1 MHVFD
6 PNSPALTLGVCG
18 TGAMGR
24 GIAQIAAQGGVRVLL
39 QDAKAGAAQAA
50 RDAIAAMLKTLAEKG
65 KLTTEHVDAAVAKL
79 EVVESTSAFAAC
91 DVVIEAIVEILEV
104 KKKLFA
110 ELETIV
116 RDDCVLASNTS
127 SLSVTA
133 IAAAC
138 KKPARVAGYHFFNPV
153 PVMKLVE
160 VVPGMLTDPAVCE
173 ALTVLARRM
182 GRTPV
187 TTKDTPGFIVNH
199 AGRGFGTEAFRILGE
214 GITEFY
220 EIDRIMRDQAGFKL
234 GPCELMDLTGIDV
247 SHPVMESIYRQ
258 YYEEP
263 RYKPSIIGQQRKDAG
278 LLGRKTGRGFY
289 NHSGGKQEEMPVRPV
304 PALKP
309 ASLFIPHATLA
320 ENPHL
325 ADFFSKIDVKIV
337 TGSAS
342 SADVCFVSVLGQDC
356 TTAALAAGLDP
367 TRTVAIDGLMPIK
380 ARVTLMTNPLTS
392 AAARDFAHAACASA
406 GVQVSLIHDS
416 AGFVAQRILAMIV
429 NIGCEIV
436 QQRIC
441 APADLDL
448 AVTLGLGYPLGPLAF
463 GDALGP
469 KRVLTI
475 LENMQAF
482 YGDPRYRP
490 SPWLKRRAMLDVSL
504 LTGEA

>member
-65 KLTTEHVDAAVAKL
+65 KLTTEHVEAAVAKL

-289 NHSGGKQEEMPVRPV
+289 NHTGGKQEELPIRPV
-304 PALKP
+304 PAAKP
-309 ASLFIPHATLA
+309 ASVFIPQAVLA
-320 ENPHL
+320 ENAHL
-325 ADFFSKIDVKIV
+325 ADFFGKLTVKIV

-342 SADVCFVSVLGQDC
+342 SADVCFVSALGQDC

-490 SPWLKRRAMLDVSL
+490 SPWLKRRAMLGVSL

>member
-1 MHVFD
+1 M
-6 PNSPALTLGVCG
+6 GVCG

-39 QDAKAGAAQAA
+39 QDAKPGAAQTA
-50 RDAIAAMLKTLAEKG
+50 RDAIAAMLKSLVDKG
-65 KLTTEHVDAAVAKL
+65 KLTSEQVAAAVAKL
-79 EVVESTSAFAAC
+79 EVVDSTAAFAAC
-91 DVVIEAIVEILEV
+91 DVVVEAIVENLEV

-110 ELETIV
+110 ELEAIV
-116 RDDCVLASNTS
+116 REDCVLASNTS

-160 VVPGMLTDPAVCE
+160 VVPGMLTAPAVCE
-173 ALTVLARRM
+173 ALTALAKRM

-214 GITEFY
+214 GVAEFY

-263 RYKPSIIGQQRKDAG
+263 RYKPSVIGQQRKDAG
-278 LLGRKTGRGFY
+278 VLGRKTGRGFY
-289 NHSGGKQEEMPVRPV
+289 NHAGGKQEEMPVRQV
-304 PALKP
+304 PAVKP
-309 ASLFIPHATLA
+309 ASVFISQAVLS

-325 ADFFSKIDVKIV
+325 AAFFSKMDVKIE
-337 TGSAS
+337 TGSYS
-342 SADVCFVSVLGQDC
+342 SAVASCDVCFVTSFGQDC

-367 TRTVAIDGLMPIK
+367 SRTIAIDGLMPIK
-380 ARVTLMTNPLTS
+380 SRVTLMTNPLTS

-406 GVQVSLIHDS
+406 GVQVSLINDS

-429 NIGCEIV
+429 NIGCDIV

-463 GDALGP
+463 GDAMGP

-475 LENMQAF
+475 LENMQSF

-490 SPWLKRRAMLDVSL
+490 SPWLKRRALLNSSL
-504 LTGEA
+504 LTPE